1 MTMSTQSKHPRR
13 AMIRTAVAAVVALLP
28 ILPTLVE
35 KLGVATIPWVAGI
48 VAGAAAITRVLAMSE
63 MEEWLHE
70 YAPWLS
76 AQPAPPEGERHG

>member
-1 MTMSTQSKHPRR
+1 MIMSTQSKHPRR

-35 KLGVATIPWVAGI
+35 KLGIGTVPWVIGI
-48 VAGAAAITRVLAMSE
+48 VGGAAAVTRVLAMPQ

-76 AQPAPPEGERHG
+76 AQPAPPEGK